1 MLTYIYKKITII
13 LYILQL
19 GPTQNVR
26 TVPAAVWELGLSDGI
41 CNKKKGVY
49 VDIQYNVM
57 KQKALLQGRDMHCQS
72 VKAPRNSFFYQS
84 AWNSEKTPSREVY
97 YNTVHAH
104 CTLTVHM
111 SQYPVE
117 TTRLTLPRTH
127 YPVHSTHYTLHS
139 TVLITQYTGHTLYPV
154 HSSVPPVTY
163 QVTVR
168 DIG

>member
-1 MLTYIYKKITII
+1 M
-13 LYILQL
+13 QL

-57 KQKALLQGRDMHCQS
+57 KQKALPQGRDMHCQS
-72 VKAPRNSFFYQS
+72 VKAPRNSFFINLLGI
-84 AWNSEKTPSREVY
+84 AKRHRPEKFIY

-127 YPVHSTHYTLHS
+127 YPVHNTHYTLHS

>member
-1 MLTYIYKKITII
+1 M
-13 LYILQL
+13 QL

-57 KQKALLQGRDMHCQS
+57 KQKALPQGRDMHCQS
-72 VKAPRNSFFYQS
+72 VKPRHQGTVFYQS
-84 AWNSEKTPSREVY
+84 AWNSEKTPSREVNF
-97 YNTVHAH
+97 NTVHAH

-117 TTRLTLPRTH
+117 TTRFALPRTH
-127 YPVHSTHYTLHS
+127 YPVHTTQYTLHN
-139 TVLITQYTGHTLYPV
+139 THYIERITQYTGHTLYPV